1 MNKKK
6 FTAFMAVLA
15 LSALAA
21 CGRTKETAN
30 MDETEGYE
38 ASSDLLINTL
48 EYLLND
54 GKETAADEE
63 VTDEDMDISQ
73 DEEETSDQIEVTIYY
88 GNGASEK
95 LNTEVSA
102 MDELTAE
109 NLISE
114 LTRHNIVPLGT
125 KVNSFEEAEGNRGKA
140 LRLDLDKAFREYL
153 KTMTSESE
161 GIILASIT
169 VTFLEAYDAE
179 SIAITVDGN
188 VLETNHAVYEEPF
201 RIAQEYID
209 LPSQSD

>member
-21 CGRTKETAN
+21 CGMTKETAN

-38 ASSDLLINTL
+38 TSSDLLVNTL

-54 GKETAADEE
+54 GEESDTNKE
-63 VTDEDMDISQ
+63 VTDKDMDTSQ
-73 DEEETSDQIEVTIYY
+73 NEEETSDQIEVTIYY

-95 LNTEVSA
+95 LNTEVAA

-125 KVNSFEEAEGNRGKA
+125 KVNSFEEEEGNRDKA
-140 LRLDLDKAFREYL
+140 LHLDLDKAFREYL

-161 GIILASIT
+161 GIILASVT

-179 SIAITVDGN
+179 SIAITVDGK
-188 VLETNHAVYEEPF
+188 VLETNHASYEEPF
-201 RIAQEYID
+201 RIVQEYID
-209 LPSQSD
+209 LPSRAD